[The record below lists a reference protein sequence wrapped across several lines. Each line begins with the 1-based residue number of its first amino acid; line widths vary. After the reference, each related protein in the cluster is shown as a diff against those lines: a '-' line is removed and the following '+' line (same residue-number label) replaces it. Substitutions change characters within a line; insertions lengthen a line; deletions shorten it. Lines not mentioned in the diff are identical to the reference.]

1 MSSVLSVLSQPSGYL
16 VQPAT
21 ARPLNNRTLKVGSRH
36 NLRIAPAAVS
46 DLSVIYP
53 EAVVASS
60 QELGWQN
67 LRALE
72 MRQTISEW
80 TMPPLENHCIII
92 QLGPSVDATVEI
104 GDQSFEQSLEPGAIT
119 IVPAGMS
126 MDWRQGDDKPSEALH
141 LYLDPQ
147 FLRTTAESIDVD
159 YSQISIAPQFGIRDE
174 HIHHIG
180 MSLHHELKDANV
192 VGGLYADSLAKVL
205 AMQLVRRYSYF
216 NDLRTSRGGM
226 APRKLR
232 KAIEFINN
240 NLDEEQ
246 AVGLAAVAGEV
257 RMSYSHFARAFKQSM
272 GVSPNVYMT
281 EQRIARAKKLLT
293 ETDLRIADIALRA
306 GFASQSHFTSTFRKL
321 VWTTPKAFRD
331 TR

>member
-1 MSSVLSVLSQPSGYL
+1 MSSVTSVLAQPSGYF

-21 ARPLNNRTLKVGSRH
+21 ARPLNNHTPRVGSRH

-67 LRALE
+67 LRAVE
-72 MRQTISEW
+72 MRHTISEW

-104 GDQSFEQSLEPGAIT
+104 GDQSFEQSLEPGVIT
-119 IVPAGMS
+119 VVPAGMS
-126 MDWRQGDDKPSEALH
+126 MDWRQGDDKPSETLH

-192 VGGLYADSLAKVL
+192 VGRLYADSLAKVL
-205 AMQLVRRYSYF
+205 AMQIVRRYSYLK
-216 NDLRTSRGGM
+216 DLQTSRGGM

-240 NLDEEQ
+240 HLDEEQ
-246 AVGLAAVAGEV
+246 ALAIPAVADEV
-257 RMSYSHFARAFKQSM
+257 QMSYSHFSRAFKQSM
-272 GVSPNVYMT
+272 GISPNVYMT
-281 EQRIARAKKLLT
+281 EQRIERAKKLLS
-293 ETDLRIADIALRA
+293 ETDFRIADIALRT